1 MATVVA
7 DVGANVAGKA
17 ICPSLLTGRSEN
29 VVVSSFSE
37 VKITVTRCTL
47 LSEFRDTDVTCG
59 AESGLDP
66 LRSKIIVGLTA
77 SSLVGQL
84 TIKGVDGPSYSW
96 V

>member
-7 DVGANVAGKA
+7 GVGANVAGKA

-29 VVVSSFSE
+29 VVFSSFSE
-37 VKITVTRCTL
+37 VKITVTRSTL
-47 LSEFRDTDVTCG
+47 LSGFRDTDVTCG

-66 LRSKIIVGLTA
+66 LRSKIIVGLSA
-77 SSLVGQL
+77 PSLVGQL